1 MAEVDELTQAKAKA
15 NAAKVAATMP
25 QVNPKTGALPD
36 LFTGK
41 YGVFEVLIDD
51 PVYGAELREIKAA
64 LAAGNQALADDLW
77 NRSKWG
83 RLDTDAQN
91 AYLLRLQ
98 NSDLYKER
106 LKSFL
111 VRIKKQ
117 LATKG
122 IKADD
127 KTLEDYY
134 IKGIDDATILDEL
147 AGGITATGA
156 AGEVGTALDK
166 LRRTATLNGFNLEKD
181 FGNQIDGWLQRIS
194 RGESVEDFNRV
205 IRQQAKLGLPEK
217 VGSLLDQGLD
227 LANIYAPYRNTMA
240 TLLEVTPDSIN
251 LDDPILRSAYGP
263 DKEMSIFDFKRTVRK
278 DPRWQ
283 YTDNARQEVSTA
295 ALGILRDFGFQG

>member
-194 RGESVEDFNRV
+194 RGESVEDFNRI

-217 VGSLLDQGLD
+217 VGNLLDQGLD